1 MRLIDADAIQ
11 DEYMRYHDGKR
22 IVIVDMAPTVEERK
36 TGKWLRSI
44 DNDVRM
50 YECSACG
57 ARMIADPYET
67 AVGSKGLSFCPYCGA
82 EMREG

>member
-36 TGKWLRSI
+36 TGKWIYNRWH
-44 DNDVRM
+44 VW
-50 YECSACG
+50 ECSVCGGNPTKGMGYVQGHDELYNYCPNCG
-57 ARMIADPYET
+57 AD
-67 AVGSKGLSFCPYCGA
+67 
-82 EMREG
+82 MRGE